1 MKMILEISENRQN
14 FQELCNVDYK
24 TPDGMRGTWLA
35 VEHKFCTIP
44 ASGATASGYGSK
56 LPTSHMLRVNN
67 RWRRVY
73 AICYSNAATLY
84 IRLNRMRYIVD
95 FSL

>member
-1 MKMILEISENRQN
+1 MKM
-14 FQELCNVDYK
+14 ELDAFNVDY
-24 TPDGMRGTWLA
+24 TAPDGTRGTWLA

-44 ASGATASGYGSK
+44 ASGITASGYGAK

-73 AICYSNAATLY
+73 AICYSNASTLY
-84 IRLNRMRYIVD
+84 IMLNRVRYIVD
-95 FSL
+95 FCL